1 MRVIIT
7 AEVILMNKL
16 DNSQIRKKFGENI
29 RALRKSRGY
38 SQMKFAETIG
48 FDVTQAAVSAWEVG
62 IREPELCVIFGIADR
77 FNVPVSSLIP
87 LDESGNDD
95 DMVQKVVDLLQ
106 HNPRLC
112 ATIDKAKYFDEKQMN
127 VVISVIDA
135 IAKESDAE

>member
-1 MRVIIT
+1 MD
-7 AEVILMNKL
+7 KL

-48 FDVTQAAVSAWEVG
+48 FGVTQAAVSAWEVG
-62 IREPELCVIFGIADR
+62 IREPELCVIFGIADK
-77 FNVPVSSLIP
+77 FKVPVSSLIP

-95 DMVQKVVDLLQ
+95 DMVQKAVDMLHQ
-106 HNPRLC
+106 NPRLC
-112 ATIDKAKYFDEKQMN
+112 VTFDKTKYFDEKQMS
-127 VVISVIDA
+127 VVMSVIDA